1 MRHDR
6 HFWRHSSCPYPG
18 QDTPEEGG
26 LLLLFLREKLGTLG
40 KDAAPTYGG
49 KATQNL
55 LVQAKPLV
63 NGAYLILPASMPH
76 LAGDVI
82 QAIT

>member
-1 MRHDR
+1 M
-6 HFWRHSSCPYPG
+6 
-18 QDTPEEGG
+18 
-26 LLLLFLREKLGTLG
+26 FLREKLGALG
-40 KDAAPTYGG
+40 KDTAPTYGG
-49 KATQNL
+49 EAAQNL
-55 LVQAKPLV
+55 LVQAKALV

>member
-1 MRHDR
+1 M
-6 HFWRHSSCPYPG
+6 
-18 QDTPEEGG
+18 
-26 LLLLFLREKLGTLG
+26 FLREKLGTLG
-40 KDAAPTYGG
+40 KDAGPTYGG